1 MTTITVQI
9 NSKSKL
15 EALLAF
21 LNSLKINFNLQET
34 DQKYNSEF
42 VEKINESRKQIEN
55 GQVVRVEKENLKEYL
70 GL

>member
-1 MTTITVQI
+1 MTTITVQV